1 MKKKWDAEW
10 QAELLRLEEEM
21 AKARARVK
29 IYENKNQGQE
39 MVFKIEENKQ
49 DNTTY
54 HKQTAKHSE
63 INQHSDQ
70 KNVQIQI
77 VYRSIPWENYD
88 QKLQHAFGQEPQTN
102 PVEVAIANSEKAVE
116 DNKMGK
122 MLSQLV
128 KQQSPP
134 SVNTEEF
141 DGNPLQYTYFRSMF
155 WEVVE
160 KKIADLL
167 GRLTWLINLPR
178 GEVKELVKP
187 FSHDNPKYGY
197 KNGMKLL
204 ARQYG
209 NPFKLLACYRNKI
222 KQMTKIKPGDATA
235 FKVTHAMFINQLQ
248 V

>member
-1 MKKKWDAEW
+1 MAKGRRKVIEIWNEIKMLRKKLKIVWIQIFNFKFNFKFQIIKAVSQRESNPRKGFYCRTNGRGIVYMKKKWDAEW

-29 IYENKNQGQE
+29 IYENKNQDQE

-54 HKQTAKHSE
+54 HQQTAKHSE

-88 QKLQHAFGQEPQTN
+88 QKLQHAFR
-102 PVEVAIANSEKAVE
+102 EV
-116 DNKMGK
+116 M
-122 MLSQLV
+122 
-128 KQQSPP
+128 
-134 SVNTEEF
+134 
-141 DGNPLQYTYFRSMF
+141 
-155 WEVVE
+155 
-160 KKIADLL
+160 
-167 GRLTWLINLPR
+167 
-178 GEVKELVKP
+178 ELVKP
-187 FSHDNPKYGY
+187 FVHDNPKYGY

-204 ARQYG
+204 VRQYG

-222 KQMTKIKPGDATA
+222 KQMAKIKPGDATA